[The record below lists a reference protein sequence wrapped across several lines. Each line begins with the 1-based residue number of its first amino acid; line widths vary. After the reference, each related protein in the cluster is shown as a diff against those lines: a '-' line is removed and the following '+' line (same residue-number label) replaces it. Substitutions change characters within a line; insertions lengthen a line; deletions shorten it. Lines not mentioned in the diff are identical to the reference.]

1 MFFNRMIN
9 FSRILASTPAMMNA
23 LERTAVSVTIDGRT
37 ERGHQKL
44 LRGPTYGSISRTSQ
58 TTPK

>member
-1 MFFNRMIN
+1 MIN

-37 ERGHQKL
+37 ERGHQEL
-44 LRGPTYGSISRTSQ
+44 LRGPTHGSISRTSQ